1 MPLNGNKKRLEI
13 PEIEEGVERF
23 IEVIG
28 TVVDE
33 KTISFLTCVDM
44 GCDVGMFL

>member
-1 MPLNGNKKRLEI
+1 MPLSVNNNGLEI
-13 PEIEEGVERF
+13 PEIEDGVERF